1 MYDEFVEDYEPTK
14 ADSYRKKVNFCKTVK
29 YHWLIDWLIDDVLN
43 IVFLF
48 SGGCYCILVICYC
61 QRDTMNST
69 QHLVCAI
76 EFNTKVLLDGEE
88 VQIDILDTNTNT
100 NTKTERNKNTKVV
113 LDGEE
118 VQIDIL
124 DTAGQE
130 DYAAI
135 RDNYF
140 RFSSSSQTQ

>member
-1 MYDEFVEDYEPTK
+1 MAVEKSDELCLLLLELCFLLD
-14 ADSYRKKVNFCKTVK
+14 A
-29 YHWLIDWLIDDVLN
+29 
-43 IVFLF
+43 IVSLC
-48 SGGCYCILVICYC
+48 SGHCE
-61 QRDTMNST
+61 RS
-69 QHLVCAI
+69 I
-76 EFNTKVLLDGEE
+76 EFITKVLLDGEE
-88 VQIDILDTNTNT
+88 VQIDILDTNMTNR
-100 NTKTERNKNTKVV
+100 NTKAETNKNTKVV

-140 RFSSSSQTQ
+140 RYLCTLHNEQIIKCRQFPGAGRVSYVFSPSLRRTVSR

>member
-1 MYDEFVEDYEPTK
+1 MPLCHCV
-14 ADSYRKKVNFCKTVK
+14 
-29 YHWLIDWLIDDVLN
+29 
-43 IVFLF
+43 
-48 SGGCYCILVICYC
+48 LVIGHCE
-61 QRDTMNST
+61 RS
-69 QHLVCAI
+69 I
-76 EFNTKVLLDGEE
+76 EFITKVLLDGEE
-88 VQIDILDTNTNT
+88 VQIDILDTNMTNR
-100 NTKTERNKNTKVV
+100 NTKAETNKNTKVV

-140 RFSSSSQTQ
+140 RYLDALHTVQIIKC

>member
-1 MYDEFVEDYEPTK
+1 MCSCSLVG
-14 ADSYRKKVNFCKTVK
+14 A
-29 YHWLIDWLIDDVLN
+29 
-43 IVFLF
+43 IVFL
-48 SGGCYCILVICYC
+48 STSRRIQHNIYYC
-61 QRDTMNST
+61 M
-69 QHLVCAI
+69 CAI

-88 VQIDILDTNTNT
+88 VQIDILDTNTNR

-140 RFSSSSQTQ
+140 RFSLLVEVLLLISQYTGVGKVSCVFSQSQKKIVSRYQYHIDDMFH

>member
-1 MYDEFVEDYEPTK
+1 
-14 ADSYRKKVNFCKTVK
+14 
-29 YHWLIDWLIDDVLN
+29 
-43 IVFLF
+43 
-48 SGGCYCILVICYC
+48 
-61 QRDTMNST
+61 MNST

-130 DYAAI
+130 DFGRVRPISYNNCNCFLVCFSLMNADSL
-135 RDNYF
+135 DNACTKWY
-140 RFSSSSQTQ
+140 REVK

>member
-1 MYDEFVEDYEPTK
+1 M
-14 ADSYRKKVNFCKTVK
+14 
-29 YHWLIDWLIDDVLN
+29 DVLN

-140 RFSSSSQTQ
+140 RFSSSSQ